1 MLCSN
6 LVQQLCT
13 HVILRKCFTQ
23 TDERKGSRFWMWDW
37 MQTKKSDSCPHV
49 SIQISFLPFWPFSDV
64 EIVDVLLNLI
74 SYLLSAAIL
83 WFCLVCQQFKCSS
96 GGVRYLLFS
105 WTVLDSC
112 ATAAI
117 VYKHYEKQ
125 LQAHLQHF
133 LFVELRPLKIEN
145 NTFENKR
152 LVCNLQ
158 RCVFEGYVFAD

>member
-6 LVQQLCT
+6 LVQQPST
-13 HVILRKCFTQ
+13 HVILRKCFPQ
-23 TDERKGSRFWMWDW
+23 TDERRGSRFWMWDW
-37 MQTKKSDSCPHV
+37 MQTKKSDFCPHV
-49 SIQISFLPFWPFSDV
+49 SIQISLLPFWPFSDV

-96 GGVRYLLFS
+96 GLDICRFF
-105 WTVLDSC
+105 WNILDSS

-117 VYKHYEKQ
+117 ICKHYEKQ
-125 LQAHLQHF
+125 LQAHWQHF
-133 LFVELRPLKIEN
+133 LFVALTPLKIDN
-145 NTFENKR
+145 HTFENKR